1 MQLKILLPFGVF
13 ASFADVTNIGVM
25 TPAGSF
31 GLLPH
36 RLDCATV
43 VSPGLLSYSTVT
55 AAEVHV
61 AVDAGVL
68 VKTGA
73 DVLVCVRHA
82 IAGADLGHL
91 RQAVEQEF
99 LKSSEQ
105 EKSTRTTLAQ
115 FESGLIRGFVELQ
128 RA

>member
-1 MQLKILLPFGVF
+1 MQLRILLPYGIF
-13 ASFADVTNIGVM
+13 ASIEDVTRVVVM

-36 RLDCATV
+36 RLDCTTV
-43 VSPGLLSYSTVT
+43 LSPGLLSYST
-55 AAEVHV
+55 AASGETHL

-82 IAGADLGHL
+82 IAGADLGGL

-99 LKSSEQ
+99 LNLSDR
-105 EKSTRTTLAQ
+105 EKSARTTLAQ
-115 FESGLIRGFVELQ
+115 MESGLIRAFLEL
-128 RA
+128 RRD